1 MKYGPLGRSGLIVS
15 RICLGGN
22 SWGAKGRRGW
32 GKFDEAEAP
41 AYFKARARC
50 RHHFFDTADAYKRR
64 PVEEIMGATLMKMA
78 KREEIVLS
86 TKVGIR
92 MSPAQNDQGTGRKHL
107 MAAVDEQLS
116 RLQTDYI
123 DVYQVHRLDP
133 YTPIEETMYTLD
145 QIVSRARCA
154 TSAARRCPAYKF
166 AQMIMI
172 ADWKGYA
179 RPIAMQNL
187 YNMVQ
192 REEEREMNRLCE
204 EQGVGL
210 IPYSPL
216 ARGFPRRQPQQG
228 GRRRHRAG
236 QERHHVR
243 PGTYRDCDWEVVDRL
258 KKIAL
263 GKNCT
268 PAQAALAWMLSKP
281 YMAAPIIG
289 ATDLDQLSSAAKATE
304 FTITADEAK
313 SLEEPYQFRC
323 RGAWHS
329 APPVPLADGYC
340 CRRITAERSGPGGIG
355 LLTNTLMPALSRIA
369 RSIVEVVGRHQDDD
383 AGSACRRAVGRQLHA
398 RHAGQLDSR

>member
-41 AYFKARARC
+41 AYFKRALDVGIT
-50 RHHFFDTADAYKRR
+50 FFDTADAYNAGRS
-64 PVEEIMGATLMKMA
+64 EEIMGATLMKLV

-107 MAAVDEQLS
+107 MSALDEQLK

-133 YTPIEETMYTLD
+133 YTPVEETMYSLD
-145 QIVSRARCA
+145 QLVRSGKVRYIGGS
-154 TSAARRCPAYKF
+154 TMPAYKF
-166 AQMIMI
+166 AQMVMI
-172 ADWKGYA
+172 ADWKGYS

-187 YNMVQ
+187 YNLVQ

-216 ARGFPRRQPQQG
+216 ARGFLAANRNREG
-228 GRRRHRAG
+228 GGATERARNDTNV
-236 QERHHVR
+236 EA
-243 PGTYRDCDWEVVDRL
+243 GTYRESDWEIVERL

-263 GKNCT
+263 GRNCT
-268 PAQAALAWMLSKP
+268 PAQAALAWLLSKP

-304 FTITADEAK
+304 VAITPEEAK
-313 SLEEPYQFRC
+313 TLEEPYQFRV
-323 RGAWHS
+323 
-329 APPVPLADGYC
+329 PPP
-340 CRRITAERSGPGGIG
+340 
-355 LLTNTLMPALSRIA
+355 N
-369 RSIVEVVGRHQDDD
+369 
-383 AGSACRRAVGRQLHA
+383 
-398 RHAGQLDSR
+398 

>member
-41 AYFKARARC
+41 AYFKRALDVGIT
-50 RHHFFDTADAYKRR
+50 FFDTADAYNAGRS
-64 PVEEIMGATLMKMA
+64 EEIMGATLLKLA
-78 KREEIVLS
+78 KREDIVLS

-107 MAAVDEQLS
+107 MAAVDEQLR

-133 YTPIEETMYTLD
+133 YTPIEETMYSLD
-145 QIVSRARCA
+145 QLVRSGKVRYIGGS
-154 TSAARRCPAYKF
+154 TMPAYKF

-216 ARGFPRRQPQQG
+216 ARGFLAGNRNRDG
-228 GRRRHRAG
+228 GGATERARNDTNV
-236 QERHHVR
+236 QA
-243 PGTYRDCDWEVVDRL
+243 GTYRDGDWEIVDRL

-268 PAQAALAWMLSKP
+268 PAQAALAWLLSKP

-289 ATDLDQLSSAAKATE
+289 ATDLEQLSSAAKATE
-304 FTITADEAK
+304 FTITPEEAK
-313 SLEEPYQFRC
+313 TLEEPYQYRV
-323 RGAWHS
+323 S
-329 APPVPLADGYC
+329 
-340 CRRITAERSGPGGIG
+340 
-355 LLTNTLMPALSRIA
+355 PAS
-369 RSIVEVVGRHQDDD
+369 
-383 AGSACRRAVGRQLHA
+383 
-398 RHAGQLDSR
+398 

>member
-41 AYFKARARC
+41 AYFKRALDVGIT
-50 RHHFFDTADAYKRR
+50 FFDTADNYNAGRS
-64 PVEEIMGATLMKMA
+64 EEIMGATLMKMV

-92 MSPAQNDQGTGRKHL
+92 MSPVANDVGTGRKHL
-107 MAAVDEQLS
+107 MASIDEQLK

-133 YTPIEETMYTLD
+133 HTPMEETMYSLD
-145 QIVSRARCA
+145 QLVRSGKVRYIGGS
-154 TSAARRCPAYKF
+154 TMPAYKF

-216 ARGFPRRQPQQG
+216 ARGFLAGNRSKEGGGATERAKNDTQRPGRHLSRLRLGDRRPAEED
-228 GRRRHRAG
+228 RAG
-236 QERHHVR
+236 QELRARAGGTRLAAEQALHGGADHRRHR
-243 PGTYRDCDWEVVDRL
+243 PR
-258 KKIAL
+258 
-263 GKNCT
+263 
-268 PAQAALAWMLSKP
+268 PA
-281 YMAAPIIG
+281 
-289 ATDLDQLSSAAKATE
+289 D
-304 FTITADEAK
+304 
-313 SLEEPYQFRC
+313 
-323 RGAWHS
+323 
-329 APPVPLADGYC
+329 
-340 CRRITAERSGPGGIG
+340 
-355 LLTNTLMPALSRIA
+355 
-369 RSIVEVVGRHQDDD
+369 
-383 AGSACRRAVGRQLHA
+383 VGRQGDRVHD
-398 RHAGQLDSR
+398 HAGRGEDARGALSVPRIAGRLEREPASAASRLGARVRAASAC

>member
-41 AYFKARARC
+41 AYFRRALDVGIT
-50 RHHFFDTADAYKRR
+50 FFDTADNYNAGRS
-64 PVEEIMGATLMKMA
+64 EEIMGSTLMKMA
-78 KREEIVLS
+78 RREDLVIS

-92 MSPAQNDQGTGRKHL
+92 QSPSQNDVGTGRKHL
-107 MAAVDEQLS
+107 LASIDEQLM

-123 DVYQVHRLDP
+123 DVYQLHRLDP
-133 YTPIEETMYTLD
+133 HTPVEETMYTLD
-145 QIVSRARCA
+145 QIVKSGKVRYIGGS
-154 TSAARRCPAYKF
+154 TMPTYKF

-187 YNMVQ
+187 YNLIA
-192 REEEREMNRLCE
+192 REEEKEMNRLCH

-216 ARGFPRRQPQQG
+216 ARGFLAANRSKEG
-228 GRRRHRAG
+228 GGAT
-236 QERHHVR
+236 ERSKNDVGVAA
-243 PGTYRDCDWEVVDRL
+243 GTYRDSDWEIAERL
-258 KKIAL
+258 KKVAA
-263 GKNCT
+263 GKNCS

-289 ATDLDQLSSAAKATE
+289 ATSLDQLTSAAQATE
-304 FTITADEAK
+304 VTLTADEVK
-313 SLEEPYQFRC
+313 SLEEPYEFRV
-323 RGAWHS
+323 S
-329 APPVPLADGYC
+329 
-340 CRRITAERSGPGGIG
+340 
-355 LLTNTLMPALSRIA
+355 PAN
-369 RSIVEVVGRHQDDD
+369 
-383 AGSACRRAVGRQLHA
+383 
-398 RHAGQLDSR
+398 